1 MLLRNGV
8 WWLAGLCLALSL
20 VVPNGYSVGSAA
32 LFLMSAAALLLPKQ
46 RLSTQDKCLLITFSG
61 YFAFM
66 VLFVYL
72 DGWHYRELDRP
83 SRFLLVLPVLFLM
96 LYSQGPRVALW
107 VGAMLGSYGALAV
120 AIYERFVLHIPRAKG
135 GENPIMFGD
144 ISMLLGLLSAVAALY
159 FFSKRQFI
167 CTAFALIAACSG
179 AMASLLSGSRGG
191 WVAVPLILLFLLWQS
206 RDLLGK
212 KLVAGACILA
222 IASAVIVLNVP
233 QLGVAKRVDQA
244 SHNIDVYFKGNPNTS
259 VGLRFEMWKANLHL
273 FTTAPLFGVGEYHG
287 LELKKQLAQE
297 GLITNSAA
305 RFSHAHNEYIDALG
319 LRGLVGFLA
328 LMAVYLVPLRLFLA
342 KMREYKDNW
351 NVKAY
356 AMAGALVP
364 MSYMDFALTQ
374 SMFSHNIGVMMYVFP
389 IVFFWAATR
398 WAEREAKGEA

>member
-32 LFLMSAAALLLPKQ
+32 LFLMSATALLLPKQ
-46 RLSTQDKCLLITFSG
+46 RLSNQDKCLLIAFSG

-96 LYSQGPRVALW
+96 LYVQGPRILLL
-107 VGAMLGSYGALAV
+107 VGAMLGSYGAFAV
-120 AIYERFVLHIPRAKG
+120 AIYERFIMNIPRAKG

-159 FFSKRQFI
+159 FFSKRQHLLVVLA
-167 CTAFALIAACSG
+167 AFAFASG
-179 AMASLLSGSRGG
+179 VMGSLLSGSRGG

-212 KLVAGACILA
+212 KLVTGTCILA

-233 QLGVAKRVDQA
+233 QLGVAKRIDQA
-244 SHNIDVYFKGNPNTS
+244 VHNIDAYFKGNPNTS

-328 LMAVYLVPLRLFLA
+328 LMAVYLVPLRLFLT